1 MIDCSMTH
9 LLCMRLGTG
18 PSGTTLEPAY
28 CETGRPYLRRTSG
41 LAKPPRPLPRGATV
55 ISSVSPRRAAWA
67 GRKPQSLFG
76 WIGPKTLVQP
86 HEWTAFLLRRVA
98 VHIYHLTTANL
109 LKSRTPIITGVTPI
123 IACLTSETQQNRLL
137 EPSLIG
143 VVK

>member
-1 MIDCSMTH
+1 MV
-9 LLCMRLGTG
+9 
-18 PSGTTLEPAY
+18 PS
-28 CETGRPYLRRTSG
+28 
-41 LAKPPRPLPRGATV
+41 K
-55 ISSVSPRRAAWA
+55 
-67 GRKPQSLFG
+67 SLFG

-137 EPSLIG
+137 ACVWPFLSWDSCWKRRRNSEAALLGAIESHVI
-143 VVK
+143 

>member
-1 MIDCSMTH
+1 MTRVR
-9 LLCMRLGTG
+9 RL
-18 PSGTTLEPAY
+18 
-28 CETGRPYLRRTSG
+28 RTF
-41 LAKPPRPLPRGATV
+41 
-55 ISSVSPRRAAWA
+55 
-67 GRKPQSLFG
+67 QSLFG

-137 EPSLIG
+137 DTVPQPRRARWNRPVFVTYSVAWRLGDRLRETGEPGSASKANQPFYTIAPLHLSELLG
-143 VVK
+143 CGEWKASVP